1 MRKPN
6 TKKPQI
12 KAKNPCEKYELAVT
26 DYVMG
31 QAMKMPKEELWEHL
45 KTCKNCR
52 RDFAD
57 WQDTYTVMKTEAY
70 YNKPEGKQKMKESF
84 ETLKKRMADMEKKRS
99 VTVPGRTPIDAK
111 WEIGSAAETIYNFIK
126 DSTGSSS
133 DKNIAIRVIR
143 KRTDLVN
150 YPFYE
155 AMGSLVT
162 NEKVTLIKDKD
173 NRPEYVALLP
183 GLPAGKAGA

>member
-12 KAKNPCEKYELAVT
+12 KAKNPCKKYELAVT
-26 DYVMG
+26 DYVLG

-84 ETLKKRMADMEKKRS
+84 EALKRRMAPPVKNEARLTEKPVGQAS
-99 VTVPGRTPIDAK
+99 VPTDAK
-111 WEIGSAAETIYNFIK
+111 WEIGSAAETIYNFVK

-183 GLPAGKAGA
+183 GA